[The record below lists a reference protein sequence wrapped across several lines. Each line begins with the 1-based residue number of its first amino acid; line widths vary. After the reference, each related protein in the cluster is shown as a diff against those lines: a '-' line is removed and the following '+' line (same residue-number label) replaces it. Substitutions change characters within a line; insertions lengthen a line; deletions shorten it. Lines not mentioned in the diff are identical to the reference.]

1 MKIKKL
7 TYLIVTIL
15 IYTFLSFVLTKD
27 FFFSPISETD
37 GNYVIFNFTPLNN
50 SSEVIIRTYD
60 ENYNVALEDKKNFNY
75 NRLEESRDSSV
86 NSSAEISRLYYVPHT
101 IPFLAPFVN
110 SFKFELTFNA
120 KARICLAVF
129 IAISL
134 FVILIKRHSLGV
146 A

>member
-7 TYLIVTIL
+7 TYLIVTIV

-60 ENYNVALEDKKNFNY
+60 ENYNVAL
-75 NRLEESRDSSV
+75 
-86 NSSAEISRLYYVPHT
+86 
-101 IPFLAPFVN
+101 
-110 SFKFELTFNA
+110 
-120 KARICLAVF
+120 
-129 IAISL
+129 
-134 FVILIKRHSLGV
+134 
-146 A
+146 